1 MKRIC
6 LFIVAVITVLQLTG
20 CISEPNASKFARDG
34 TQSLHE
40 ISRAILGAGR
50 AQEGANQGMIDVYET
65 NLEKRVSTM
74 NVRMDR
80 MVAEAEENTK
90 RFKNLALDLAQ
101 LAGAAFPGGSIVT
114 SIISS
119 LAGLNDAASEEA
131 SENVD
136 ALRTDLEG
144 ELEELETSQAK
155 ADKDI
160 TAINAQVDSLKTQY
174 DALIAE
180 SKKDSPLQESLEAMS
195 ELVKGMNSDEQDK
208 LRTRILAEVAL
219 SSEAEQARFKLAFKE
234 EVLAAA
240 KEMDIPREEIEK
252 IASMSP
258 EEAFATYGTTGA
270 GGIVGLL
277 ALFRTFGKSRG
288 KEEIDRLRE
297 EFMSERVAAA
307 DTISTSTP
315 TTPRRRKK
323 AT

>member
-219 SSEAEQARFKLAFKE
+219 SSEAEQAAQAAIYGVPHAALGETGPSVSPLNGVVAS
-234 EVLAAA
+234 LAATDFMVA
-240 KEMDIPREEIEK
+240 V
-252 IASMSP
+252 
-258 EEAFATYGTTGA
+258 TGMA
-270 GGIVGLL
+270 
-277 ALFRTFGKSRG
+277 
-288 KEEIDRLRE
+288 E
-297 EFMSERVAAA
+297 
-307 DTISTSTP
+307 
-315 TTPRRRKK
+315 PRRLINYAGHLLRLTTAK
-323 AT
+323 APESDCPFCKGIRGSGGSADVERYLRQ